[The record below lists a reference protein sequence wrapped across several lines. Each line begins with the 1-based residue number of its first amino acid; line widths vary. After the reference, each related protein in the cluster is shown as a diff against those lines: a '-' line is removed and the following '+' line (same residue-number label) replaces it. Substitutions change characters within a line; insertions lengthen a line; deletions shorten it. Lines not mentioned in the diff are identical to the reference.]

1 MKRNAKTLGFLPR
14 AALDDY
20 IQQDGILGAKTD
32 DNQLVAYL
40 LYAAYPDY
48 FRIAHLCV
56 LDRFRS
62 KGIARCLIH
71 ELRARATTQTVIRL
85 RCRRDYP
92 AHELWPKLG
101 FSALDEKPGRSSD
114 RVPLTL
120 WCLTLASNDQLDL
133 FRTTASD
140 DTLDVIIDAHVFFSF
155 DEPDNDNTIPSK
167 ALLSDF
173 LIDSLNLWI
182 TDELFNEIAR
192 KDDDQQRARS
202 RERAYRFSRVDPPRN
217 FVDAFEATLTKVLPS
232 NTPSQKSDIRQ
243 LANAA
248 ASDVSTFVTRDNVLL
263 KKSKDIFDI
272 TNLHVLSPTGLII
285 SLHGISERQSYTAD
299 RVSGLDLSWR
309 RLNSDDLATLQI
321 SPFLDQGERQG
332 PLRARLESL
341 LARPADY
348 FCELLWTADRIAAIR
363 VFSCSVNKVLT
374 VSLARVAGSADRSL
388 FGRFLIADTVTKAVK
403 LNLHMVT
410 FEETS
415 LTSSLTQ
422 HLIEMG
428 FIKCGI
434 RHVRFCLSYCLSRS
448 RTLSIISELGPEC
461 ADNYVGVPN
470 VVLGRTCSPLC
481 VEETDEAHFLI
492 PIRPGFAI
500 SLVDGNQ
507 AADDLFGGDTSVL
520 LRWDNVYYRHKTHHH
535 VLMPPARL
543 LWYVSRPRREIV
555 AVSHL
560 DTVEIDTPKVLF
572 RKFRRFGIL
581 KWEDLYK
588 ICGGNPSKEI
598 MALRFSHTF
607 PFRAPISLAS
617 LRSVFKED
625 RVNLVLQS
633 PLKITLATFKKIFA
647 LGFPE
652 R

>member
-1 MKRNAKTLGFLPR
+1 M
-14 AALDDY
+14 
-20 IQQDGILGAKTD
+20 
-32 DNQLVAYL
+32 
-40 LYAAYPDY
+40 
-48 FRIAHLCV
+48 
-56 LDRFRS
+56 
-62 KGIARCLIH
+62 
-71 ELRARATTQTVIRL
+71 
-85 RCRRDYP
+85 
-92 AHELWPKLG
+92 
-101 FSALDEKPGRSSD
+101 
-114 RVPLTL
+114 
-120 WCLTLASNDQLDL
+120 
-133 FRTTASD
+133 
-140 DTLDVIIDAHVFFSF
+140 
-155 DEPDNDNTIPSK
+155 
-167 ALLSDF
+167 
-173 LIDSLNLWI
+173 
-182 TDELFNEIAR
+182 
-192 KDDDQQRARS
+192 
-202 RERAYRFSRVDPPRN
+202 
-217 FVDAFEATLTKVLPS
+217 
-232 NTPSQKSDIRQ
+232 
-243 LANAA
+243 
-248 ASDVSTFVTRDNVLL
+248 LL

-272 TNLHVLSPTGLII
+272 TNLHVLSPTRLII

-348 FCELLWTADRIAAIR
+348 FCELLWTADRIVAIR

-422 HLIEMG
+422 HLMEMG

-434 RHVRFCLSYCLSRS
+434 RYVRFCLSYCLSRS

-535 VLMPPARL
+535 VLKPPARL

-598 MALRFSHTF
+598 MALGFSHTF

-633 PLKITLATFKKIFA
+633 PLKITLATFKRIFA